1 MIVRRLHSDTAASCV
16 ARPRHCARPLAVA
29 VALSALWF
37 AATASAA
44 QTVQRGEY
52 ESYARAQQVATALRA
67 EGRTI
72 SLLREPVT
80 RSGHAV
86 QLTFYQTGD
95 AADWTARNLKRYGF
109 NAWLIPQREAHG
121 FVVQVGIYPDRN
133 AAQAAVE
140 RLRQLGHANIR
151 LRALQWPGYR
161 YVVQES
167 VDPNRPLPEPT
178 MVTGIDST
186 GIDSTGT
193 VSAATSSAAVAAA
206 LPSNA
211 GTAGASTSDE
221 PDSFSFGADSG
232 DGEVLAFGS
241 QTNYDALLVQNQ
253 HKTPS
258 QRNTGFR
265 FDELRLEYGSL
276 NADEI
281 GGEVKTSHAV
291 LARFG
296 YGFQIGDN
304 LDGRVA
310 VRFDG
315 ARQGPERSV
324 KSAEWEADEVFLRYR
339 SGEHKFTVG
348 AVSINWGT
356 LDELA
361 PGNVIARQDMT
372 RFVLDDLS
380 RRYRAQGVLRYE
392 GWFDRYK
399 LDVVAIPAFEP
410 AALPDA
416 DSIWSPYDQR
426 RGLLLGVEPNP
437 LLTALLQLGSVD
449 TEPLDDDDGASGG
462 VRLSHQGQ
470 GFDWGVSVQ
479 HVRHTTPYFVMNDA
493 VRLALLTGAD
503 PVTALATGT
512 PTFAAWHPFTDVA
525 SADVTFNW
533 GESTWRAEVAYL
545 SDFPVTTPDLRALTM
560 PAVQY
565 GVGVEF
571 FPGDGNTRLSLQAG
585 GLQIDPDEPIADR
598 ESVAFLSGE
607 LEMLFAAEAWRFRTR
622 FLATDGEGRGD
633 VYVNPE
639 LAYIR
644 GEPDE
649 FYLGAHVF
657 SGDDGTAGGYH
668 DEHDMFVLGW
678 RTQF

>member
-1 MIVRRLHSDTAASCV
+1 MIASTCRKLGWQQRSLLSTMM
-16 ARPRHCARPLAVA
+16 ASSLL
-29 VALSALWF
+29 LSAM
-37 AATASAA
+37 ASAA
-44 QTVQRGEY
+44 ETVQRGEY
-52 ESYARAQQVATALRA
+52 DGYARAQQVVSALRA

-80 RSGHAV
+80 RTGHAV

-133 AAQAAVE
+133 AALEAVE

-167 VDPNRPLPEPT
+167 VDPNRPLPEPVLAIGAESGAT
-178 MVTGIDST
+178 LAPANSA
-186 GIDSTGT
+186 GT
-193 VSAATSSAAVAAA
+193 VSNNSITGS
-206 LPSNA
+206 
-211 GTAGASTSDE
+211 AGAVTTDE
-221 PDSFSFGADSG
+221 PDSFSFGSDSG
-232 DGEVLAFGS
+232 DGELLAFGS

-276 NADEI
+276 NADEL
-281 GGEVKTSHAV
+281 GGEVKTSHAL

-296 YGFQIGDN
+296 YGFQIGDSI
-304 LDGRVA
+304 DGRVA

-324 KSAEWEADEVFLRYR
+324 KFAEWEADEVFLRYR
-339 SGEHKFTVG
+339 RGEHKFTVG
-348 AVSINWGT
+348 AVPINWGT

-399 LDVVAIPAFEP
+399 LDVVAIPSFEP

-416 DSIWSPYDQR
+416 DSIWSPYDQH
-426 RGLLLGVEPNP
+426 RGLLLGVEPNV
-437 LLTALLQLGSVD
+437 LLSTLLQFGSVD
-449 TEPLDDDDGASGG
+449 TEPLDEDDGAGGG

-470 GFDWGVSVQ
+470 GLDWGVSVQ
-479 HVRHTTPYFVMNDA
+479 HVRHTSPYFVLNDA

-503 PVTALATGT
+503 PVTALAAGA

-533 GESTWRAEVAYL
+533 GESTWRAELAYL
-545 SDFPVTTPDLRALTM
+545 SDFPVTTPDLRAVTM

-565 GVGVEF
+565 GIGIEF

-598 ESVAFLSGE
+598 ESVVFLSGE

-622 FLATDGEGRGD
+622 FLATDGEGLGD
-633 VYVNPE
+633 LYVNPE

-649 FYLGAHVF
+649 LYLGAHVF

-668 DEHDMFVLGW
+668 DEHDMFVIGW

>member
-1 MIVRRLHSDTAASCV
+1 MIVRRRHPETAARNRADSRRE
-16 ARPRHCARPLAVA
+16 RPRLRLIAIALSSLWLPVSAVA
-29 VALSALWF
+29 AE
-37 AATASAA
+37 
-44 QTVQRGEY
+44 TVQRGEY

-121 FVVQVGIYPDRN
+121 FVVQVGIFPDL
-133 AAQAAVE
+133 ASAQAAVE

-167 VDPNRPLPEPT
+167 VDPNRPLPEP
-178 MVTGIDST
+178 VLATGSESSATLAST
-186 GIDSTGT
+186 
-193 VSAATSSAAVAAA
+193 ATTSAAVAT
-206 LPSNA
+206 
-211 GTAGASTSDE
+211 TAGSITGMTPTDE
-221 PDSFSFGADSG
+221 PDSFSFGADGG
-232 DGEVLAFGS
+232 DGEVLAFGA

-281 GGEVKTSHAV
+281 GGEVKTSHAL

-324 KSAEWEADEVFLRYR
+324 KFAEWEADEVFLRYR

-348 AVSINWGT
+348 AVAINWGT

-380 RRYRAQGVLRYE
+380 RRYRAQALLRYE

-437 LLTALLQLGSVD
+437 LLTALLQFGSVD
-449 TEPLDDDDGASGG
+449 TEPLEDDDGASGG
-462 VRLSHQGQ
+462 VRLSHQGL
-470 GFDWGVSVQ
+470 GFDWGVSLQ
-479 HVRHTTPYFVMNDA
+479 HVRHTTPYFVLNDA
-493 VRLALLTGAD
+493 VRLALLSGAN
-503 PVTALATGT
+503 PATALAAGA
-512 PTFAAWHPFTDVA
+512 PTFAAWHPFTEVA

-533 GESTWRAEVAYL
+533 GESTWRAELAYL

-622 FLATDGEGRGD
+622 FLATEGEGRGD

-657 SGDDGTAGGYH
+657 TGDDGTAGGYH